1 MQDKKQKTK
10 TKRTRKEQVVEQVEI
25 TTDVL
30 IQIFINEISKITNE
44 IVKTNERIN
53 EIAEKLTPKKLND

>member
-10 TKRTRKEQVVEQVEI
+10 TKRNRKEQVVEQVEI

-53 EIAEKLTPKKLND
+53 EIAEKLTPKKLSK

>member
-53 EIAEKLTPKKLND
+53 EIAEKLTPKKLEK

>member
-53 EIAEKLTPKKLND
+53 EIAEKLTPKKL

>member
-25 TTDVL
+25 STDVL

-53 EIAEKLTPKKLND
+53 EIAEKLTPKKLGK

>member
-10 TKRTRKEQVVEQVEI
+10 TKRNRKEQVVEQVEI

-53 EIAEKLTPKKLND
+53 EIAEKLTPKKL

>member
-1 MQDKKQKTK
+1 MQEKKQKTK
-10 TKRTRKEQVVEQVEI
+10 TKRTKKEQVGEQVEI

-53 EIAEKLTPKKLND
+53 KIAEKLTPKKIGK

>member
-1 MQDKKQKTK
+1 MQGEKQKTK

-53 EIAEKLTPKKLND
+53 EIAEKLTPKKIRK